1 MRLAALATVIF
12 ALAGTA
18 RAADLTVTVR
28 TAAGRPVADAVVSV
42 YPASGAGSAR
52 LDGPFKVT
60 QHDIMF
66 DPTVLIVPVGA
77 EVSFP
82 NLDKVRHHVYS
93 FSPAKTFELKLY
105 GRGEAPSVKFDK
117 AGIVSIGCNIH
128 DRMVAF
134 IDVVDTPYAAKT
146 NAQGVAVVRG
156 LPAGSSRVKVWH
168 PYGKSKD
175 GVVEQALSLSGAAQS
190 LSVPVEVRA
199 PPMSH
204 GAY

>member
-1 MRLAALATVIF
+1 MRLPLIVAAF
-12 ALAGTA
+12 CALAGMA
-18 RAADLTVTVR
+18 HAADLTVTVR
-28 TAAGRPVADAVVSV
+28 SAAGKPVADAVVSV
-42 YPASGAGSAR
+42 YPASGAGGAR
-52 LDGPFKVT
+52 LEGPFKMT

-66 DPTVLIVPVGA
+66 DPLVLIVPVGA

-105 GRGEAPSVKFDK
+105 GHGEAPTVKFDK

-156 LPAGSSRVKVWH
+156 VPVGSARVKVWH
-168 PYGKSKD
+168 PYGKAKD
-175 GVVEQALSLSGAAQS
+175 GAVEQTLAIGATAQA
-190 LSVPVEVRA
+190 LSVPVETRA
-199 PPMSH
+199 APMSH
-204 GAY
+204 GSY